1 MRFCA
6 VREDDGA
13 VQAAE
18 CHLCGDAIYR
28 GEEYYRIN
36 GESICCACLEC
47 FADKAT
53 EQKASGGAKV
63 NASAALPVQKQ

>member
-18 CHLCGDAIYR
+18 CRLCGDAIYR

-36 GESICCACLEC
+36 GETFCTACLEDYARHV
-47 FADKAT
+47 FAAYLCV
-53 EQKASGGAKV
+53 GGE
-63 NASAALPVQKQ
+63 PE